1 MMTHPVSSLLLDQLV
16 ERLHDKEALDLEFKS
31 ARGGIDKSVWET
43 VSAFANT
50 NGGWLILGVTDEGEP
65 IGVGDGHERSKQFL
79 DLIRNRSK
87 ISSSVCGATDVD
99 ISYLGENALVVI
111 RVPAAPRR
119 ERPVYVGRNPYE
131 GTFVRRGESDYRC
144 TKPEV
149 DRMMREASDV
159 AADSMV
165 LPHFDLADLD
175 EASLASYRR
184 RYQTQ
189 NPTSPLLGYDDV
201 PFLQS
206 IDGWRRDR
214 ERGVEGLTVAGLLLL
229 GKGEAIRE
237 WRGRHLIDYQLR
249 GDGTEER
256 WLHRIVWE
264 GNLLNAWDTLL
275 ARLTDDIDVP
285 FQLSGATRPD
295 STPVH
300 TAMREALANLLLHAD
315 YSEPIA
321 SLILQ
326 SPLECLFRNPGSSRV
341 PPSDL
346 RGENRSDPRNPT
358 LVRMF
363 RLIGLAEE
371 AGTGIPA
378 ILRAWRELEYQFPE
392 FQSPTERYEFTL
404 ILRHIHMISEAD
416 RNWLDGLGDDWSEPQ
431 QIALITARH
440 DETIDN
446 ERLRDLTGLHP
457 ADATK
462 ALVGLRDASLLV
474 MEGRGRGS
482 RYRLGPKASESDL
495 DDSGPGLDDSESDL
509 DDSVPGLDD
518 SESDLGDSGPRLED
532 LPPELEGFLS
542 EFAEIIKPL
551 EGRRWVP
558 AAERDAVVLQ
568 LCSVMP
574 LSVKE
579 LAVLLR
585 RAPATMRE
593 TVRLLVKSGKL
604 SQIHPHPHHPRQR
617 YRTVSPLDEP

>member
-1 MMTHPVSSLLLDQLV
+1 MTRPVVSPLLDRLAD
-16 ERLHDKEALDLEFKS
+16 RLHDKEALDLEYKS
-31 ARGGIDKSVWET
+31 ARNAIGKSVWET

-50 NGGWLILGVTDEGEP
+50 NGGWLILGVDDDGEP
-65 IGVGDGHERSKQFL
+65 IGVGDGAERSKQFL

-87 ISSSVCGATDVD
+87 ISFPACGANDVD
-99 ISYLGENALVVI
+99 IRRLDGNALVTI

-119 ERPVYVGRNPYE
+119 DRPVYIGGNPYE

-159 AADSMV
+159 AADSTV
-165 LPHFDLADLD
+165 LPHFNLSDLD
-175 EASLASYRR
+175 EASLTSYRR

-189 NPTSPLLGYDDV
+189 NPTSPILGYDDIS
-201 PFLQS
+201 FLYS
-206 IDGWRRDR
+206 IGGWGRDR
-214 ERGVEGLTVAGLLLL
+214 EQGAEGLTVAGLLLL
-229 GKGEAIRE
+229 GKDEAIRE
-237 WRGRHLIDYQLR
+237 RRVRHLIDYQLR
-249 GDGTEER
+249 GEDGTEER
-256 WLHRIVWE
+256 WLHRITWE
-264 GNLLNAWDTLL
+264 GNLLGAWDILL
-275 ARLTDDIDVP
+275 ARMTEDIDVP
-285 FQLSGATRPD
+285 FQLSGATRQE

-300 TAMREALANLLLHAD
+300 TAMREALANLLVHAD

-341 PPSDL
+341 HPSDL
-346 RGENRSDPRNPT
+346 YGENRSDPRNPT

-371 AGTGIPA
+371 AGTGIPV
-378 ILRAWRELEYQFPE
+378 ILKAWREMGYWFPE

-404 ILRHIHMISEAD
+404 ILRHIHMISDDD
-416 RNWLDGLGDDWSEPQ
+416 RKWLDGLGDEWSEPQ
-431 QIALITARH
+431 QLALIMARYG
-440 DETIDN
+440 ETIDN
-446 ERLRDLTGLHP
+446 ERLRGLTGLHP

-462 ALVGLRDASLLV
+462 VLVGLRDTGLLT
-474 MEGRGRGS
+474 MEGRRRGA
-482 RYRLGPKASESDL
+482 RYRLGPKASEADL
-495 DDSGPGLDDSESDL
+495 DDSSL
-509 DDSVPGLDD
+509 GLDD
-518 SESDLGDSGPRLED
+518 SESDLGDSGLRLED

-542 EFAEIIKPL
+542 EFAEIVRPL
-551 EGRRWVP
+551 EGRSWVP
-558 AAERDAVVLQ
+558 AAERDAIVLQ

-585 RAPATMRE
+585 RAPATTRE
-593 TVRLLVKSGKL
+593 TVRMLVKGGKL

-617 YRTVSPLDEP
+617 YQPASLDDLRPPHAPKSHDMPSR

>member
-1 MMTHPVSSLLLDQLV
+1 MTRPVSSLLLDQLV
-16 ERLHDKEALDLEFKS
+16 DRLHDKEALDLEFKT
-31 ARGGIDKSVWET
+31 ARGGIGKSVWET

-50 NGGWLILGVTDEGEP
+50 NGGWLILGVNDDHEL

-79 DLIRNRSK
+79 DLIRDRSK
-87 ISSSVCGATDVD
+87 ISFPVCGATDAEVQQVEGND
-99 ISYLGENALVVI
+99 LLVI
-111 RVPAAPRR
+111 RVPAAARR
-119 ERPVYVGRNPYE
+119 SRPVYVGGNPYE
-131 GTFVRRGESDYRC
+131 GTFVRRGESDYHC

-159 AADSMV
+159 AADSTV
-165 LPHFDLADLD
+165 LPHFSLADLD
-175 EASLASYRR
+175 EASLTSYRR

-189 NPTSPLLGYDDV
+189 NPTSPLLGQDDV
-201 PFLQS
+201 SFLRS
-206 IDGWRRDR
+206 IGGWRHDR
-214 ERGVEGLTVAGLLLL
+214 EQGTEGLTVAGLLLL
-229 GKGEAIRE
+229 GKDEAIRE
-237 WRGRHLIDYQLR
+237 RRGRHLIDYQLR
-249 GDGTEER
+249 SKDSTEER

-264 GNLLNAWDTLL
+264 GNLLGAWDMLL

-285 FQLSGATRPD
+285 FQLSGATRQE

-300 TAMREALANLLLHAD
+300 TAMREALANLLIHAD
-315 YSEPIA
+315 YSEPIT

-346 RGENRSDPRNPT
+346 YGENRSDPRNPT

-378 ILRAWRELEYQFPE
+378 ILRAWRELGYQFPE

-431 QIALITARH
+431 QIALIMVRH

-446 ERLRDLTGLHP
+446 ERLRGLTGLHP

-462 ALVGLRDASLLV
+462 VLVGLRDAGLLA
-474 MEGRGRGS
+474 MEGRHRGA
-482 RYRLGPKASESDL
+482 RYRLGPKAFESD
-495 DDSGPGLDDSESDL
+495 LDDSESDL
-509 DDSVPGLDD
+509 GDSGPGLDD
-518 SESDLGDSGPRLED
+518 SESDLGDSGPRLDD

-585 RAPATMRE
+585 RAPATTRE

-604 SQIHPHPHHPRQR
+604 AQIHPHPHHPRQR